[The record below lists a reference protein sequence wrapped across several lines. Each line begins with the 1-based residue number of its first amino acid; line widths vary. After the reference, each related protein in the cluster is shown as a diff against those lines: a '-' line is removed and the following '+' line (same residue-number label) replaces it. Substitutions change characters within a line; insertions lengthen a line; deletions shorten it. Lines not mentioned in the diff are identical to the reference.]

1 MNPAQLQK
9 YIFQFSKLKRS
20 ASNGGA
26 PHKPILLLS
35 ILSLVRKGN
44 VTNNRI
50 EITPSL
56 VLEFKSIWSS
66 IVVTQHTANF
76 SLPFFHMKSE
86 PFWRL
91 VTKAGMIIPVTSS
104 NSVKSLGTLKD
115 SIAFAEIDKELFDL
129 MLDSVSNSILEE
141 KLLELYFLETKSNYR
156 LNDYSFIDH
165 LENQILNDDRESY
178 TERISE
184 LRESLSSDEFE
195 EEIFVRS
202 GVFKREIPKIYDYQ
216 CAISGMRVESTTN
229 AQLVDACHII
239 PFAISKDDTITNGI
253 SLSPNLHRAFDRGL
267 LTINA
272 DYVVRI
278 SPAIKENDSPYSLRQ
293 FEGKRINLPFE
304 TKFYPSIENLNWH
317 RKECFVL

>member
-1 MNPAQLQK
+1 M
-9 YIFQFSKLKRS
+9 R
-20 ASNGGA
+20 
-26 PHKPILLLS
+26 
-35 ILSLVRKGN
+35 
-44 VTNNRI
+44 
-50 EITPSL
+50 
-56 VLEFKSIWSS
+56 
-66 IVVTQHTANF
+66 
-76 SLPFFHMKSE
+76 SE

-104 NSVKSLGTLKD
+104 NSIKSLGTLKD
-115 SIAFAEIDKELFDL
+115 SIAFAEIDKDLFDIL
-129 MLDSVSNSILEE
+129 LDSVSSSILED
-141 KLLELYFLETKSNYR
+141 KLLELYFPDTKSNYR
-156 LNDYSFIDH
+156 LNDYSFLND
-165 LENQILNDDRESY
+165 LETQILNDDRESY
-178 TERISE
+178 AERISE
-184 LRESLSSDEFE
+184 LRESLSNDEFE

-278 SPAIKENDSPYSLRQ
+278 SPAIKENESPYSLRQ
-293 FEGKRINLPFE
+293 FEGKQIKLPNE
-304 TKFYPSIENLNWH
+304 TKYYPSIENLNWH

>member
-1 MNPAQLQK
+1 MNTEQIQK
-9 YIFQFSKLKRS
+9 YLFQFSKLKRS
-20 ASNGGA
+20 ATNGGA

-35 ILSLVRKGN
+35 ILSLIRKGEI
-44 VTNNRI
+44 TSNRI
-50 EITPSL
+50 EITPGL
-56 VLEFKSIWSS
+56 VLEFKSIWALL
-66 IVVTQHTANF
+66 VVSQHTANF
-76 SLPFFHMKSE
+76 SLPFFHMRSE

-104 NSVKSLGTLKD
+104 NSIKSLGTLKD
-115 SIAFAEIDKELFDL
+115 SIAFAEIDKALLDLFI
-129 MLDSVSNSILEE
+129 DSVSSSILEE
-141 KLLELYFLETKSNYR
+141 KLLGLYFPETKSNYR
-156 LNDYSFIDH
+156 LNDYSFLND
-165 LENQILNDDRESY
+165 LETQILNDDRESY
-178 TERISE
+178 AERISE
-184 LRESLSSDEFE
+184 LRESLSNDEFE

-278 SPAIKENDSPYSLRQ
+278 SPAIKENESPYSLRQ
-293 FEGKRINLPFE
+293 FEGKQIKLPYE
-304 TKFYPSIENLNWH
+304 TKYYPSIENLNWH